1 MKKLFA
7 IIAAAIIAVGVF
19 AQSPNKMSYQAV
31 VRNGSGVLIQSANIG
46 IRVSILKDS
55 INGTAVYIETHTA
68 TTNANGLVTI
78 KIGGGTPVAGIF
90 ANIDW
95 ATGTYFAKTEVDPTG
110 GTTYTITG
118 TSQLLSVPYAL
129 HANTADGITGGIT
142 ETDPLFSASV
152 ANAITA
158 ADTAKWSAPI
168 HHIGES
174 YGDGIVFYVYDG
186 GRHGLIAFTSTL
198 GPLRWDAGTNLNTIA
213 FRDGI
218 GTGKENTDLIIA
230 VQGLG
235 DGGNYAA
242 KICTFMSTGGDFGDW
257 YLPSKWEL
265 YQLYNQNIALGLGL
279 GTAYYWSS
287 SEYNSADAYF
297 VDFAVGSAG
306 HTAKTGVYYIRPI
319 RAF

>member
-31 VRNGSGVLIQSANIG
+31 VRNGGGVLIQSANIG

-68 TTNANGLVTI
+68 ITNANGLVTI
-78 KIGGGTPVAGIF
+78 EIGGGTPVVGIF
-90 ANIDW
+90 ANVDW
-95 ATGTYFAKTEVDPTG
+95 AIGTYFVKTEVDPTG

-129 HANTADGITGGIT
+129 HATTADGITGGIT

-152 ANAITA
+152 ANSITA
-158 ADTAKWSAPI
+158 SDTTQWSSSI

-174 YGDGIVFYVYDG
+174 YGDGVVFYVYDG
-186 GRHGLIAFTSTL
+186 GHHGLIAFTSTL

-213 FRDGI
+213 LRNGVCA
-218 GTGKENTDLIIA
+218 GKENTDIIIA

-242 KICTFMSTGGDFGDW
+242 KECTFMSTGGDFGDW
-257 YLPSKWEL
+257 YLPSKLELNLL
-265 YQLYNQNIALGLGL
+265 YQQNGLLGM
-279 GTAYYWSS
+279 GTAWFWSS
-287 SEYNSADAYF
+287 TEYSSTEAYYQDFNNST
-297 VDFAVGSAG
+297 SG
-306 HTAKTGVYYIRPI
+306 HAAKTGAYYIRPI